1 MRVIVGKPIGVED
14 LLRAAKQN
22 EWSEDALY
30 KAISQVSMHY
40 CSFSSAKIGI
50 PCCLIESTS
59 RQYWSINQRECVLV
73 TVLF

>member
-30 KAISQVSMHY
+30 KAISQVST
-40 CSFSSAKIGI
+40 A
-50 PCCLIESTS
+50 T
-59 RQYWSINQRECVLV
+59 
-73 TVLF
+73 LF